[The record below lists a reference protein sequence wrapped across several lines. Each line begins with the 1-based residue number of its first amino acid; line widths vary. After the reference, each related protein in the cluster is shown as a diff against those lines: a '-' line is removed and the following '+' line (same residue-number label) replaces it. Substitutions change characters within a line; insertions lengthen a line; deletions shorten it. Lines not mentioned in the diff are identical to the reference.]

1 MRRTLL
7 LAALTL
13 LLLVLGTTLIV
24 QVRSVDEPLPAP
36 DVAMPIHLEDG
47 TVLPLAEVLARAQV
61 EAVAPPAPPPELPAA
76 QAPPAQALR
85 PDELAVAERVR
96 AEIAAQSSVFHMAQ
110 RALLAGRND
119 EALALYQ
126 SIPEDDPDWASA
138 QRQIGWHILTKGRG
152 DPRRAVPYV
161 QAALRR
167 EPLEGN
173 SWQDLARVYAGTL
186 GFDVD

>member
-36 DVAMPIHLEDG
+36 DVALPIHLEDG

-61 EAVAPPAPPPELPAA
+61 EPPAPPAPLELPAA

-85 PDELAVAERVR
+85 PDQLAVAERVR

-138 QRQIGWHILTKGRG
+138 QRQIGWHILARGRD

-161 QAALRR
+161 QAAVRR
-167 EPLEGN
+167 EPLDAN
-173 SWQDLARVYAGTL
+173 SWHDLARVYAGTL